1 MTGTIV
7 TRELKTGKRYYAV
20 WRANSKQKWRAFTK
34 RKDAERHLTAVVK
47 AVHDGAYR
55 DVRPLT
61 LSAVMDCWL
70 TDSLDLRVKQGL
82 LKPSTAKSYRSM
94 VETHLRP
101 AFGEYR
107 SDRLSH
113 ATVGDWARRMADD
126 IAQGS
131 MAPKFYNN
139 LLNLLHAILAWAR
152 HPAQGYLVHDPLLGQ
167 RRLPRRRIEREF
179 LEPREIEA
187 LLGVAEPPDDT
198 ILHVAIYTGVRRGE
212 LFALQ
217 WGDIDWGTGGD
228 GGRVWVRRSL
238 YQGAITT
245 PKTEHS
251 LRVVDV
257 MQRTLDELAV
267 YRERFPPQERGFIFH
282 TAKGTPLDPDNW
294 YKRRFL
300 PLLERAGLRKMTLHA
315 LRHTYASLLINL
327 GESIKYVSRQLGH
340 ASIQI
345 TADLYGHL
353 FRETGQAAMQ
363 RLERSLHTR
372 ELKLVSGEYLRRP

>member
-1 MTGTIV
+1 MTGSIQV
-7 TRELKTGKRYYAV
+7 RDLKKGRRYYCV
-20 WRANSKQKWRAFTK
+20 WRVNGRQKWKAFDK
-34 RKDAERHLTAVVK
+34 RKEAERYLTTVVK
-47 AVHDGAYR
+47 ATHDGTYQE
-55 DVRPLT
+55 VQPLPMGIVFDRW
-61 LSAVMDCWL
+61 LS
-70 TDSLDLRVKQGL
+70 DSLAIRVKQGL
-82 LKPSTAKSYRSM
+82 LKPSTEKSYRSM
-94 VETHLRP
+94 LATHLRP

-107 SDRLSH
+107 SDMLRH
-113 ATVGDWARRMADD
+113 GDVNAWAKRMADE
-126 IAQGS
+126 IAEGS
-131 MAPKFYNN
+131 MAPKSYNN

-198 ILHVAIYTGVRRGE
+198 ILHVAIYSGLRRGE

-217 WGDIDWGTGGD
+217 WGDIDWDTDID

-251 LRVVDV
+251 IRVVDV
-257 MQRTLDELAV
+257 MQRTLDALTV
-267 YRERFPPQERGFIFH
+267 YREMCPPQEGGFIFH

-294 YKRRFL
+294 YKRHFL
-300 PLLERAGLRKMTLHA
+300 PLLERAGLRKVTLHA
-315 LRHTYASLLINL
+315 LRHTYASLLINQS
-327 GESIKYVSRQLGH
+327 ESIKYVSRQLGH

-363 RLERSLHTR
+363 RLERSLQTR
-372 ELKLVSGEYLRRP
+372 ELKLVSGEYLRRS